1 MSRLPFPRDVCHGDG
16 KRHSEA
22 LTGPV
27 SGVWLMSGQSWH
39 CPRRDAVGQTSPGHC
54 PAKWEL
60 GTGFPRW
67 KVLWRNSW
75 AAFYASFPSQPLST
89 ALLIPWAR
97 FNQSRKGMG

>member
-1 MSRLPFPRDVCHGDG
+1 MSRLPFPRDVYHGDG

-39 CPRRDAVGQTSPGHC
+39 CPGRDAVGQTSPGHC

-60 GTGFPRW
+60 GHRVPPMEGERMAPPEETPR
-67 KVLWRNSW
+67 LLSIP
-75 AAFYASFPSQPLST
+75 PSLPNLS
-89 ALLIPWAR
+89 AQLY
-97 FNQSRKGMG
+97 

>member
-16 KRHSEA
+16 KHHSEA

-60 GTGFPRW
+60 GHWVPPMEGALEKLLGCFLRLLLFP
-67 KVLWRNSW
+67 
-75 AAFYASFPSQPLST
+75 ASQHSFTDTLGQV
-89 ALLIPWAR
+89 
-97 FNQSRKGMG
+97 